1 MHDDLALLA
10 MVENGLGCTVLPKLI
25 LNNYP
30 HKAAIKYLEGYPT
43 RSISIA
49 TRTDEV
55 PSPIVSTFLELT
67 QTIIHQRPDLTN

>member
-1 MHDDLALLA
+1 M
-10 MVENGLGCTVLPKLI
+10 T
-25 LNNYP
+25 
-30 HKAAIKYLEGYPT
+30 T

>member
-1 MHDDLALLA
+1 

-25 LNNYP
+25 LNNYSRR
-30 HKAAIKYLEGYPT
+30 AAIKYLEGYPT

-55 PSPIVSTFLELT
+55 LSPIVSTFLELT
-67 QTIIHQRPDLTN
+67 QTIIRQRPDLTN